1 MDDDKFSD
9 DFSETLL
16 APLKELQHK
25 LRVKRRL
32 FEDRIED
39 LAPNCVRRA
48 EIELSQMFK
57 TNVMDKSYHYVGDIT
72 SKVLFMILDKF
83 SKYGYVYITKP
94 FSTNVFDDSLYI
106 ITLPY
111 RLIPQNFNI
120 ASYIDFVYSV
130 YAMNSYFLKLIE
142 QSDYSTLSNYR
153 LLIDNIEANKMK

>member
-1 MDDDKFSD
+1 MDNDKVSD

-94 FSTNVFDDSLYI
+94 FSTNVFDLSLI
-106 ITLPY
+106 HI
-111 RLIPQNFNI
+111 
-120 ASYIDFVYSV
+120 
-130 YAMNSYFLKLIE
+130 
-142 QSDYSTLSNYR
+142 
-153 LLIDNIEANKMK
+153 